1 VTTVAYLMLY
11 GAGGWTQRW
20 QIAAGYEEETRTE
33 ISKVGTEGT
42 GHLPVVDS
50 QTDASATL
58 VVAWAAVA
66 AAVVVDSD
74 ADSSR
79 HGGPTGQYA

>member
-1 VTTVAYLMLY
+1 MLY

-20 QIAAGYEEETRTE
+20 QIADGCEEQIRSD
-33 ISKVGTEGT
+33 IARVGTSET

-50 QTDASATL
+50 QTDAIVTL
-58 VVAWAAVA
+58 VVAWASVA

-74 ADSSR
+74 TDGRQGAT
-79 HGGPTGQYA
+79 TGQYA

>member
-1 VTTVAYLMLY
+1 MAYLMLY

-20 QIAAGYEEETRTE
+20 QIVDGYEHE
-33 ISKVGTEGT
+33 IRSEIARVGSQGI
-42 GHLPVVDS
+42 GQLPVVDS
-50 QTDASATL
+50 QTDAPATL

-74 ADSSR
+74 SGGR
-79 HGGPTGQYA
+79 HDAATGQYA

>member
-1 VTTVAYLMLY
+1 MAYLMLY

-20 QIAAGYEEETRTE
+20 QIADGDEHDIRSE
-33 ISKVGTEGT
+33 IDSVGTEGI
-42 GHLPVVDS
+42 GHLHVVDS
-50 QTDASATL
+50 QTDAPATL

-74 ADSSR
+74 T
-79 HGGPTGQYA
+79 GGRQDAATGQYA

>member
-1 VTTVAYLMLY
+1 MAYLMLY

-20 QIAAGYEEETRTE
+20 QIADGHEHNIRSE
-33 ISKVGTEGT
+33 IDKVGTEGI
-42 GHLPVVDS
+42 GHLSVVDS
-50 QTDASATL
+50 QADAPATL

-74 ADSSR
+74 TESR
-79 HGGPTGQYA
+79 QDAATGQYA

>member
-1 VTTVAYLMLY
+1 MAYLMLY

-20 QIAAGYEEETRTE
+20 QILHGSEEEIRSE
-33 ISKVGTEGT
+33 ISRVGTSGT

-50 QTDASATL
+50 QTDAAVTL

-74 ADSSR
+74 TTSQQGAT
-79 HGGPTGQYA
+79 TGQYA

>member
-1 VTTVAYLMLY
+1 MAYLMLY

-20 QIAAGYEEETRTE
+20 QIADGNEQGIRSE
-33 ISKVGTEGT
+33 IDRVGTEGV

-50 QTDASATL
+50 QTDAPVTL

-74 ADSSR
+74 T
-79 HGGPTGQYA
+79 GGRQDAATGQYA

>member
-1 VTTVAYLMLY
+1 MLY
-11 GAGGWTQRW
+11 GSGGWTQRW
-20 QIAAGYEEETRTE
+20 QIADGNEEQIRSE
-33 ISKVGTEGT
+33 ISNVGTEGT

-66 AAVVVDSD
+66 AAIVVDSTT
-74 ADSSR
+74 SSR
-79 HGGPTGQYA
+79 QGSVTGQYA

>member
-1 VTTVAYLMLY
+1 MPH

-20 QIAAGYEEETRTE
+20 QIADGCEEQVRSD
-33 ISKVGTEGT
+33 IARVGTSGT

-50 QTDASATL
+50 QTDTAATL
-58 VVAWAAVA
+58 VVAWTAVA

-74 ADSSR
+74 TSR
-79 HGGPTGQYA
+79 RPGATTGQYA

>member
-1 VTTVAYLMLY
+1 VAYLILY

-20 QIAAGYEEETRTE
+20 QILNGSEEEIRSE
-33 ISKVGTEGT
+33 IARVGTAGT

-50 QTDASATL
+50 QTDADVTL

-66 AAVVVDSD
+66 AAVVIESD
-74 ADSSR
+74 TTSR
-79 HGGPTGQYA
+79 PGATTGQYA

>member
-1 VTTVAYLMLY
+1 MLY

-20 QIAAGYEEETRTE
+20 QIADGSEEQIRSE
-33 ISKVGTEGT
+33 ISNVGTEGT
-42 GHLPVVDS
+42 GRLSVVDS

-66 AAVVVDSD
+66 AAIVVDS
-74 ADSSR
+74 ASSSR
-79 HGGPTGQYA
+79 QGSVTGQYA